1 MASCGTPDILDG
13 DEPRGFWIRWK
24 PGHGRLLVGRDGER
38 LPFLMHLDDP
48 LLPIS
53 HYAIRVEAGGSG
65 SWRFPDEDEFS
76 TSSSSSSSD
85 DEDEEARAETKA
97 NSGQRHRAE
106 HGARSARAARRWDR
120 RRGYTRADII
130 WRDHHS

>member
-1 MASCGTPDILDG
+1 MASCDTPDILDG

-24 PGHGRLLVGRDGER
+24 PRHGRLLVGRDGER
-38 LPFLMHLDDP
+38 LPFMMHLDDP

-65 SWRFPDEDEFS
+65 SWQFPDEDEFS

-97 NSGQRHRAE
+97 NSGQRQPR
-106 HGARSARAARRWDR
+106 GAAVGPAVRPHALVMGSLTQTEAQ
-120 RRGYTRADII
+120 TRQ
-130 WRDHHS
+130 